1 MKKLLIFAT
10 TLSILSSCSKQEEIV
25 PVVDFKP
32 ELVST
37 NNTNPADQLDSR
49 VLSVKLEQSILD
61 GKQVYMNSLD
71 ANGNACM
78 NCHISRDGFD
88 IARFNNSDT
97 IPFMNRVFHRAL
109 IHVTVKDA
117 TDVMNYIKS
126 LTKNGTATP
135 INSTQNVFQ
144 PGFETTSES
153 ALGIELGLTNPS
165 YTVEQINSWDFMK
178 IKIPMKLPAWFT
190 IENNTD
196 WMPDRPIQLMKK
208 GDESFKNS
216 YKAYLDNPTD
226 ENFVRFK
233 RTVFNTLTEAD
244 KHPGEHGDAN
254 FEESYN
260 TMRWMSSAYMQH
272 VIRYRGGKYGPFNMI
287 VDGKPTDTRYET
299 VMDPIWLAGNTARR
313 SLDNGTLASQLPNR
327 DEIKATW
334 LYMGWVGNYGKTVTF
349 ESQYIG
355 TALTDKGYNNLAA
368 AVILKSMVN
377 RPDNCLAIYD
387 DIRSIARFVKQN
399 SGMYEKSVD
408 FALTF
413 VLNKLKN
420 SPSSMTVMGTDK
432 KYSLEALLTTK
443 WYIEEKGGA
452 TKQELLAKLKEID
465 DLVSAM

>member
-1 MKKLLIFAT
+1 MKKLLIFAVS
-10 TLSILSSCSKQEEIV
+10 LSILSACSKPEEVV
-25 PVVDFKP
+25 PVADFKP

-37 NNTNPADQLDSR
+37 NNTNPDDQLDSR

-61 GKQVYMNSLD
+61 GKQVYANSLD

-88 IARFNNSDT
+88 IALFNNSDT
-97 IPFMNRVFHRAL
+97 IPAMNRVFHRAL

-117 TDVMNYIKS
+117 TDVMNYIRS
-126 LTKNGTATP
+126 LSKNGTVTP
-135 INSTQNVFQ
+135 KNSTQNVFQ

-153 ALGIELGLTNPS
+153 AMAIELGLTNPS
-165 YTVEQINSWDFMK
+165 YTVEQINSWDFTK
-178 IKIPMKLPAWFT
+178 VKVAMKLPGWFT

-196 WMPDRPIQLMKK
+196 WMPDRPIQLMKR
-208 GDESFKNS
+208 GDESFKNA
-216 YKAYLDNPTD
+216 YKMYLDNPTD
-226 ENFVRFK
+226 ANFVRFK
-233 RTVFNTLTEAD
+233 RIVFNTLTEAE
-244 KHPGEHGDAN
+244 KHPGEHGGND

-272 VIRYRGGKYGPFNMI
+272 VIRYRGGKYGPFNI
-287 VDGKPTDTRYET
+287 VVDGKPSDARYES
-299 VMDPIWLAGNTARR
+299 VMDPVWLAGNTARR
-313 SLDNGTLASQLPNR
+313 SLDNGTLSTVLPNR

-334 LYMGWVGNYGKTVTF
+334 LYMGWIGNYGKTVTF

-355 TALTDKGYNNLAA
+355 TALTDKGYDKLAV

-377 RPDNCLAIYD
+377 RPDNSLAIYD
-387 DIRSIARFVKQN
+387 DIRSIARFTKQN

-408 FALTF
+408 FALTY

-420 SPSSMTVMGTDK
+420 SPTSMTVMGTDK

-443 WYIEEKGGA
+443 WYIEERGGL
-452 TKQELLAKLKEID
+452 TKADLLDKLKQID
-465 DLVSAM
+465 DLVSQM